1 MELGNAIF
9 VSFCHLQT
17 LSQNSHVLVKI
28 DRERQ
33 IHARIKKNKLVY
45 VNRQ

>member
-1 MELGNAIF
+1 MELSNAIF

-17 LSQNSHVLVKI
+17 FSQNSYLLIKI

-33 IHARIKKNKLVY
+33 IHKIM
-45 VNRQ
+45 QE